1 MANNRSVIY
10 AAIAGPMLIG
20 AAYTISSL
28 LLGEK
33 PAAEAEGSGLSLVF
47 NLLLW
52 VGTPIVLIAILPL
65 LGAILKIF
73 TKS

>member
-1 MANNRSVIY
+1 MANNKNVIY
-10 AAIAGPMLIG
+10 AAVAGPILIG
-20 AAYTISSL
+20 AAYTVSSL

-52 VGTPIVLIAILPL
+52 VGTPIVLIAVLPL